1 MFVGTELRED
11 VIEALLLLCQ
21 GRTGFFIVDLGGM
34 QVFFGPL
41 HAFTELEDFYQIVT
55 VPLQIGRRS
64 LELSADAPFVSPI
77 KRQLFLLLLLVFL
90 GRVAERFIALKLRRL
105 ISL

>member
-1 MFVGTELRED
+1 MVVGTELRED

-34 QVFFGPL
+34 QVFSGPL
-41 HAFTELEDFYQIVT
+41 HAVAEFEDLDQVVT
-55 VPLQIGRRS
+55 VPFQINVRS
-64 LELSADAPFVSPI
+64 LELFANASFVSSV

-90 GRVAERFIALKLRRL
+90 G
-105 ISL
+105 